1 MLARSREARDYGCS
15 MRCQRTLLLAATL
28 AFFLAGAPLR
38 AEDSPVLL
46 PTRDVD
52 VTYDV
57 TRPQKPRVRE
67 RVRWL
72 AAEHLERVD
81 ASGRA
86 TTIFDHEAHAITLL
100 TPATRTF
107 RKLDQAP
114 RRPLEPEPGAAL
126 NRGAETVVAGLPCTD
141 WSWTEEGG
149 EQHTV
154 WCGRRRF
161 DPALD
166 RRRTNPHRG
175 PFSKVRPAES
185 RPLPRAREL
194 LPRACSR
201 GSRRAVIYRNDLRA
215 APNCY

>member
-1 MLARSREARDYGCS
+1 MLARPREARDYGCS

-114 RRPLEPEPGAAL
+114 RRPLEPESGAAL
-126 NRGAETVVAGLPCTD
+126 KRGAEAVVAGLPCTD
-141 WSWTEEGG
+141 WSWTEEGS

-154 WCGRRRF
+154 CTTADGVILRLIVDGQTLIEARSVKYGPQKADLFRVPANYT
-161 DPALD
+161 PAL
-166 RRRTNPHRG
+166 
-175 PFSKVRPAES
+175 
-185 RPLPRAREL
+185 
-194 LPRACSR
+194 
-201 GSRRAVIYRNDLRA
+201 
-215 APNCY
+215 APEGAGEP

>member
-1 MLARSREARDYGCS
+1 VLYALSAHLAVGC
-15 MRCQRTLLLAATL
+15 RVD
-28 AFFLAGAPLR
+28 FFLSWRPPIR

-46 PTRDVD
+46 PSRDVD

-57 TRPQKPRVRE
+57 TRPQKPKVRE

-114 RRPLEPEPGAAL
+114 RRALEPEPGAVL
-126 NRGAETVVAGLPCTD
+126 KRGAEAVVAGLPCTH
-141 WSWTEEGG
+141 WSWTEDGG

-154 WCGRRRF
+154 CATADGVILRLIVDGQTFIQARSVKYGSQKADLFRVPANYT
-161 DPALD
+161 PAL
-166 RRRTNPHRG
+166 
-175 PFSKVRPAES
+175 
-185 RPLPRAREL
+185 
-194 LPRACSR
+194 
-201 GSRRAVIYRNDLRA
+201 
-215 APNCY
+215 APEGAGEP

>member
-1 MLARSREARDYGCS
+1 MLARPREARDYGCS
-15 MRCQRTLLLAATL
+15 MRCQRTLLLAAPL
-28 AFFLAGAPLR
+28 AFFLAGAPIR
-38 AEDSPVLL
+38 AEDGPALL

-52 VTYDV
+52 ATYDV
-57 TRPQKPRVRE
+57 TRPQKPKVRE

-154 WCGRRRF
+154 CAAADGLILRLIVDGQTLIEARSVKYGPQKADLFRVPANYS
-161 DPALD
+161 PAL
-166 RRRTNPHRG
+166 
-175 PFSKVRPAES
+175 
-185 RPLPRAREL
+185 
-194 LPRACSR
+194 
-201 GSRRAVIYRNDLRA
+201 
-215 APNCY
+215 APEGAGEP